1 VKSPLS
7 VRMQATA
14 LRHGGVVGDLTALQ
28 AAVSSTVDLVLGCS
42 LDQTS
47 SVEVMN
53 ELTSKLWRLEKLCS

>member
-1 VKSPLS
+1 

-14 LRHGGVVGDLTALQ
+14 LRHGGVVGDLTTLQ
-28 AAVSSTVDLVLGCS
+28 AAVSSAGDLVLGCS